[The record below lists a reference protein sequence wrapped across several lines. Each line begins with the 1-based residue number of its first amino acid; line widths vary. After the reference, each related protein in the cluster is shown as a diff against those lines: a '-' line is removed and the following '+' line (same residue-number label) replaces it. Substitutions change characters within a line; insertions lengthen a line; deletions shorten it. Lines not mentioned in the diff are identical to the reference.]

1 MSSRKH
7 RYAAYGLFVA
17 AAGGLAAP
25 PPPIRRVVVAGGCH
39 GNEYS
44 GIYMLRQL
52 ERNADDVSARY
63 PSLTVETLVA
73 NIQAHDQN
81 RRFILNDLNRLFS
94 AESLAVDPPADSY
107 ETERAR
113 MISHLLGPK
122 GAWRGEAGDGESA
135 DLCIDL
141 HTTTSH
147 MGCTLII
154 PAYCAPALAAAAY
167 VQQRWEAGGAEGVA
181 QAFPL
186 RILIEDWCDQVRA
199 HPPPCR
205 SARPV
210 GHARAARPHKPWA
223 HSHLTPPPPLDQMS
237 SPYLS
242 SAARNGLE
250 VEIGPVPQGL
260 LRADAIGAFER
271 AVYLLLEYFE
281 LRARGEAPE
290 SPAEIEAY
298 VARGKLCWPD
308 SGEGQAPAGR
318 LEGHAVLGAGRRQ
331 SDGPAQQQQQQHQ
344 QQRAASGRFVL
355 PSTLVHASLQGR
367 DYCSLSVGDPLWRGP
382 DGETIVYDG
391 SKGETITP
399 IFVNEAA
406 YYEVESGLGIGI
418 CEPVRWPLTQ
428 PAEG

>member
-94 AESLAVDPPADSY
+94 AESLAVDPPADTY

-113 MISHLLGPK
+113 MISQLLGPK

-199 HPPPCR
+199 HPPPAALPLR
-205 SARPV
+205 SPRRP
-210 GHARAARPHKPWA
+210 RPGG
-223 HSHLTPPPPLDQMS
+223 SF
-237 SPYLS
+237 
-242 SAARNGLE
+242 
-250 VEIGPVPQGL
+250 PQT
-260 LRADAIGAFER
+260 
-271 AVYLLLEYFE
+271 
-281 LRARGEAPE
+281 
-290 SPAEIEAY
+290 
-298 VARGKLCWPD
+298 
-308 SGEGQAPAGR
+308 
-318 LEGHAVLGAGRRQ
+318 LGAHPPHTATPSFKKNVAVGNF
-331 SDGPAQQQQQQHQ
+331 PFEELAT
-344 QQRAASGRFVL
+344 L
-355 PSTLVHASLQGR
+355 PFS
-367 DYCSLSVGDPLWRGP
+367 
-382 DGETIVYDG
+382 
-391 SKGETITP
+391 
-399 IFVNEAA
+399 F
-406 YYEVESGLGIGI
+406 
-418 CEPVRWPLTQ
+418 
-428 PAEG
+428 